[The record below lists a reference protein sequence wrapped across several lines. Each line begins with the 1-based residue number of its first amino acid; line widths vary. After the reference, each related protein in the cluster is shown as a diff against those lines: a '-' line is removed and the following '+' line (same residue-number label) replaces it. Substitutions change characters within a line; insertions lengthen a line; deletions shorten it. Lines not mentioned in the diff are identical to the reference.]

1 MQATDTSSSMGL
13 LKMTTWTASVRQ
25 LAWLAPGLLV
35 YALCRVPSFF
45 EPHWYTDEAG
55 YATTA
60 RMLLRGLPLYSQAW
74 TNKPPLHIWAVAL
87 PFGLFGPNEAGFHA
101 LTFLSGVLALVAVA
115 VLARHYLSAR
125 RAMVALIAFGLALGL
140 PLFQAALLVPESL
153 LIAPVSWAAVIV
165 LTGVL
170 REPGPARLGWR
181 WAALAGALI
190 GIALGIQQTALADAV
205 VFGVMI
211 ALVAGATSRVVAAY
225 VLALLTVVAA
235 WLVPALAVAG
245 APAVLFALVGFY
257 REYVQFGLPSHPFFI
272 GLRLFAPLLAMVGA
286 IIARRLAPKTWP
298 LWLWASAELGV
309 SAVANRP
316 YPHFLI
322 PALAPTILALA
333 TLPAWSRVPALGRR
347 LAIRRGL
354 IPLAL
359 GFALTLPLAL
369 SSGTDFNALL
379 SYATWPV
386 AQLRHDQAGWS
397 KGLDQRSP
405 ADEATAAWIREHG
418 LGQSTAVVWS
428 SSAWLYLLA
437 DLPLALPTAP
447 IYNNVVLQG
456 GSAAMVASRVAALR
470 PQLIVTS
477 EEALS
482 QWPEIAPVLARD
494 YYLAHETYPNK
505 VYLRRAG

>member
-1 MQATDTSSSMGL
+1 MQETDTSSAMGL
-13 LKMTTWTASVRQ
+13 KKTPRWSASVRRN
-25 LAWLAPGLLV
+25 AWLAPGLTV

-60 RMLLRGLPLYSQAW
+60 RMVLRGLPLYSQAW

-87 PFGLFGPNEAGFHA
+87 PFSLFGPSEAGFHA
-101 LTFLSGVLALVAVA
+101 LTFLSGLLALAAVA
-115 VLARHYLSAR
+115 VLARHYLSPR
-125 RAMVALIAFGLALGL
+125 RALIALVAYGFAIGL
-140 PLFQAALLVPESL
+140 PLFQAELLVPESL

-165 LTGVL
+165 LTRL
-170 REPGPARLGWR
+170 RPELVWVRHGGR

-190 GIALGIQQTALADAV
+190 GVALGFQQTALADAV
-205 VFGVMI
+205 VFGVVI
-211 ALVAGATSRVVAAY
+211 ALLHGATSRVVAAY
-225 VLALLTVVAA
+225 LLALLAVVAA
-235 WLVPALAVAG
+235 WLVPALAIAG
-245 APAVLFALVGFY
+245 GPAVLFALVGFY
-257 REYVQFGLPSHPFFI
+257 RGYVQFGLPSHAFFI

-286 IIARRLAPKTWP
+286 IIARRHAAKTWP

-333 TLPAWSRVPALGRR
+333 TLPGWSRLPALGRR

-354 IPLAL
+354 VPLAV

-369 SSGTDFNALL
+369 SAGTDFNALL
-379 SYATWPV
+379 SYATWPA
-386 AQLRHDQAGWS
+386 AQLRHDLTAWS
-397 KGLDQRSP
+397 RGLDQRSP
-405 ADEATAAWIREHG
+405 ADEATAAWIREQG
-418 LGQSTAVVWS
+418 LAQSTAVIWS

-456 GSAAMVASRVAALR
+456 GSGATLASQVAALR
-470 PQLIVTS
+470 PQVIVTS
-477 EEALS
+477 EEAVS
-482 QWPEIAPVLARD
+482 QWPEIAPVLAQD
-494 YYLAHETYPNK
+494 YYLAHESYPNK
-505 VYLRRAG
+505 VYLRRAE